1 MQSMTKK
8 SLEELLDKLASLVV
22 DIEPSD
28 LKEVAQIHEYFKQ
41 IKELPELPKNN
52 ISPVETAMSTAENL
66 ILDECSFEEGME
78 TINKTIADFQNQLL
92 GTSEI
97 SETDEHT
104 TETEGGDEKPVKLI
118 DDEILKQFLQNQESA
133 LDSFE
138 EHILE
143 IEKGNDDAEG
153 EIKRYLHTL
162 KGEAGML
169 DFQDLQKFIHNLETL
184 ISEID
189 TSDKQIFVDGLLAV
203 KDFLKQYLGLLQSG
217 DVPPV
222 NQEDVKRIYSLF
234 KEEQKVEQIVEP
246 AQEPETEKE
255 PAVEKEAPEEKPQ
268 APPQIDFLGDTSMM
282 LDFINESKEHLQNA
296 EVMLMNLETNPEDDE
311 SLNAIFR
318 AFHTIKGVSSFVSL
332 HDITELSHIAET
344 LLDKARKEEIQLTE
358 VHMDIIFE
366 SVDMLKSLIDNV
378 QSAIEGGEYSVP
390 EGYDELIKKLENPE
404 AQPERELPAMAV
416 EKKVGEILVESGIV
430 TPENVEEA
438 VESQKR
444 GVEKPVGEILVQEG
458 KVTPKEVVKA
468 LRTQKIPKKDKVEI
482 EQFVKVS
489 TKRLDNLIDMVG
501 ELVIANS
508 MVVQESEIKNSAN
521 HRLTRNVSLLGKNVR
536 ELQELSMSL
545 RMVSVKA
552 TFQKMA
558 RLIRDLAK
566 KNNKKINFEMSGED
580 TEIDRNVVEEIGD
593 PLIHMVR
600 NAADH
605 GIETPEE
612 RLKSEK
618 NEYGRVSLNAFHKG
632 GNVVIEITDD
642 GKGLDKERILE
653 KAIKMGVIK
662 EKDKDSLSDQEILNL
677 IFSPGL
683 STAKKVTDVSG
694 RGVGMDVVRRNIEA
708 LRGHV
713 EIKSKLGEG
722 STISLMLPLTLAII
736 DGMVVRVGKE
746 NFIVPTVSMV
756 ESLRPNPEHITKVIG
771 KGELIDLRGRLLPL
785 HHIDRIFE
793 VSNAV
798 QNPCEGIV
806 IVVTGTGDSEP
817 RGFVVDELIGQQQV
831 VIKSMG
837 KGLGDIEGISGG
849 AILGDGKVGLILD
862 PSGMIK
868 VAENTN
874 GFN

>member
-1 MQSMTKK
+1 
-8 SLEELLDKLASLVV
+8 
-22 DIEPSD
+22 
-28 LKEVAQIHEYFKQ
+28 
-41 IKELPELPKNN
+41 
-52 ISPVETAMSTAENL
+52 
-66 ILDECSFEEGME
+66 
-78 TINKTIADFQNQLL
+78 
-92 GTSEI
+92 
-97 SETDEHT
+97 
-104 TETEGGDEKPVKLI
+104 
-118 DDEILKQFLQNQESA
+118 
-133 LDSFE
+133 
-138 EHILE
+138 
-143 IEKGNDDAEG
+143 
-153 EIKRYLHTL
+153 
-162 KGEAGML
+162 
-169 DFQDLQKFIHNLETL
+169 
-184 ISEID
+184 
-189 TSDKQIFVDGLLAV
+189 
-203 KDFLKQYLGLLQSG
+203 
-217 DVPPV
+217 
-222 NQEDVKRIYSLF
+222 
-234 KEEQKVEQIVEP
+234 
-246 AQEPETEKE
+246 
-255 PAVEKEAPEEKPQ
+255 
-268 APPQIDFLGDTSMM
+268 
-282 LDFINESKEHLQNA
+282 
-296 EVMLMNLETNPEDDE
+296 
-311 SLNAIFR
+311 
-318 AFHTIKGVSSFVSL
+318 
-332 HDITELSHIAET
+332 
-344 LLDKARKEEIQLTE
+344 
-358 VHMDIIFE
+358 
-366 SVDMLKSLIDNV
+366 
-378 QSAIEGGEYSVP
+378 
-390 EGYDELIKKLENPE
+390 
-404 AQPERELPAMAV
+404 
-416 EKKVGEILVESGIV
+416 
-430 TPENVEEA
+430 
-438 VESQKR
+438 
-444 GVEKPVGEILVQEG
+444 
-458 KVTPKEVVKA
+458 
-468 LRTQKIPKKDKVEI
+468 
-482 EQFVKVS
+482 
-489 TKRLDNLIDMVG
+489 
-501 ELVIANS
+501 
-508 MVVQESEIKNSAN
+508 
-521 HRLTRNVSLLGKNVR
+521 
-536 ELQELSMSL
+536 
-545 RMVSVKA
+545 
-552 TFQKMA
+552 
-558 RLIRDLAK
+558 
-566 KNNKKINFEMSGED
+566 MSGED

-605 GIETPEE
+605 GIETPED

-868 VAENTN
+868 VAENNN